1 MILLIIYVTVAI
13 GISFVCSVLEAIL
26 LSITP
31 SYLAQLRQ
39 NGHPAARRLT
49 ELKDDIDRPLASI
62 LTLNTIAHTVGASA
76 SGAQAAKVFG
86 DAWLGAF
93 SAVLTLAI
101 LLLSEI
107 VPKTIGATY
116 WRTLAPSAASILRWM
131 VWALTPFVWASE
143 QLTRRLSKGKEQ
155 PKLRDEISAMAL
167 LAKESGELA
176 DDESTMLTNLLSLR
190 DVPVVKLM
198 TPRPVLFRVENT
210 MTIDAFLK
218 AHHDTPFSRPLVY
231 SGSRDNILGFVH
243 RLELF
248 SAKQHGKGDQPLGS
262 LMRPIPVV
270 HDSTHVPKVFDRL
283 MAQRSQLALIV
294 DEYGDVQ
301 GIITL
306 EDIFEHLMGKEIM
319 DEADKTSNMQKLAQD
334 RWEDWKEAHGVIESK
349 DDEAEKGLTKE
360 TELDVKDEETDKE
373 SNNNLQEETI
383 NTEKLIIQEPDE
395 DEKITDL
402 DKEIQVKA
410 DKPLVSDDKNSSS
423 TNKTNT
429 EKK

>member
-13 GISFVCSVLEAIL
+13 GVSFVCSVLEAIL

-39 NGHPAARRLT
+39 NGHPAAMRLT

-62 LTLNTIAHTVGASA
+62 LTLNTIAHTVGAAA

-86 DAWLGAF
+86 DAWLGVF

-143 QLTRRLSKGKEQ
+143 QLTRRLAKGKEQ

-190 DVPVVKLM
+190 DVPVIKLM
-198 TPRPVLFRVENT
+198 TPRPVLFRVEDT

-231 SGSRDNILGFVH
+231 SDSRDNILGFVH
-243 RLELF
+243 RLEIF
-248 SAKQHGKGDQPLGS
+248 SAKQHGKGDQPLSS

-270 HDSTHVPKVFDRL
+270 HDSTHVPKAFDRL

-349 DDEAEKGLTKE
+349 DDEAEEEPAKEAELALETKDKE
-360 TELDVKDEETDKE
+360 AAEKSHQTPQKENTSAKAESQDTDKDEKTPAT
-373 SNNNLQEETI
+373 SNNEKQKNGD
-383 NTEKLIIQEPDE
+383 NTLVT
-395 DEKITDL
+395 DEK
-402 DKEIQVKA
+402 
-410 DKPLVSDDKNSSS
+410 NSAPI
-423 TNKTNT
+423 